1 MPRRPMFLAFKIIIM
16 KKITAILAILVL
28 GTTPWTG
35 CSSEEDT
42 TGSDYVPP
50 ADQSP
55 EEEGE
60 IDGADE

>member
-1 MPRRPMFLAFKIIIM
+1 M

-28 GTTPWTG
+28 GTAPWAG

-60 IDGADE
+60 IDGAEE